1 MYICISI
8 NLSIYLSIYQFITR
22 IVRNLLIVLLLFEK
36 NSSSK
41 SEISSGCSRAD
52 NSYNYEMQLKDHS
65 DNDHDNVMAIV
76 MMSRAVATVTLMR
89 TSLY

>member
-1 MYICISI
+1 M
-8 NLSIYLSIYQFITR
+8 
-22 IVRNLLIVLLLFEK
+22 FEK

-65 DNDHDNVMAIV
+65 DNDHDNVMVIV
-76 MMSRAVATVTLMR
+76 MMIMILIAMNAMIITMMIIYCNDIKEDDKSFYTR
-89 TSLY
+89 YY